1 MTTEDGTRRLT
12 ALRVLLTVAVAE
24 SFVHYLDNTLRYRDY
39 TGPNPPAVSS
49 WIARW
54 MIPVSWVLFTAIAV
68 IAYRRF
74 RQGRWSHAAA
84 WLAVYSLSGLVS
96 IGHYAG
102 ISVSDLSVF
111 QNVFVFADIAAGVAV
126 LAFAVWTAR
135 AAGANYPGRRLTSTA
150 LPPASRAS

>member
-1 MTTEDGTRRLT
+1 MTTSNRTNRVT
-12 ALRVLLTVAVAE
+12 VLRVLLTVAVAE
-24 SFVHYLDNTLRYRDY
+24 SFVHYLDNTLRYGDY

-74 RQGRWSHAAA
+74 RQGRWTRAGA

-126 LAFAVWTAR
+126 LAFAIWAVR
-135 AAGANYPGRRLTSTA
+135 AGAPYPRRRLTSTP
-150 LPPASRAS
+150 PPAASRTS

>member
-1 MTTEDGTRRLT
+1 MTTTPRANRL
-12 ALRVLLTVAVAE
+12 AVLRGLLTVAIAE

-39 TGPNPPAVSS
+39 AGPNPPAISS

-68 IAYRRF
+68 IGYRRF
-74 RQGRWSHAAA
+74 REARWSRASA

-126 LAFAVWTAR
+126 LAFAVSTAR
-135 AAGANYPGRRLTSTA
+135 TSAAPYRRLTSTA
-150 LPPASRAS
+150 PPASRTS